1 MNVLVIGAG
10 RMGAAFA
17 RRLHAAG
24 HEVSVT
30 DRTGEKSVAL
40 AGDYLGV
47 RAVSPDCAA
56 TGKDLVILATSY
68 GDAAAALHA
77 VGDLDGKIVLDA
89 TNLLTDD
96 SLGLTIGH
104 DTSGAEEIAG
114 VVRGARIVKAF
125 NTVPARL
132 LATGPGPGKGQGITV
147 FAASD
152 HEDAKGSVLALAQE
166 LGFHAIDAG
175 GLKNARYL
183 EPLAA
188 LNKYLACRGGHGT
201 GIAPTWICAS

>member
-10 RMGAAFA
+10 RMGAAFV

-30 DRTGEKSVAL
+30 DRTGEKSIAL

-47 RAVSPDCAA
+47 RAVSPDRASS
-56 TGKDLVILATSY
+56 GKDLVILATGY
-68 GDAAAALHA
+68 GDAVAALHA
-77 VGDLDGKIVLDA
+77 VGDLDGKVVLDA
-89 TNLLTDD
+89 TNPLTDD

-104 DTSGAEEIAG
+104 DTSAAEEIGRA
-114 VVRGARIVKAF
+114 VRGARIVKAF
-125 NTVPARL
+125 NTLPARL
-132 LATGPGPGKGQGITV
+132 LASGSGPGKGQGITMY
-147 FAASD
+147 AASD
-152 HEDAKGSVLALAQE
+152 HEDAKGSVLALAQG
-166 LGFHAIDAG
+166 LGFQAINAG

-188 LNKYLACRGGHGT
+188 LNKYLACRAGHGT